1 MRSPPPS
8 NKSLFDFAMAGPL
21 VGLLLSI
28 ALLVAGMEISTLMDF
43 ADANQ
48 LPVFP
53 IATLKSSTLGGSIV
67 EYFVG
72 KGTLTMASVDTMLP
86 LHPFAIAGFVGM
98 FSNALALLPI
108 GNTDGG
114 RIAQTM
120 FGRRGAYI
128 VSVFTL
134 LLSCVLG
141 LCGLD
146 KQRIFLVYTLFAVI
160 WQREPESPTL
170 NEVDEL
176 DFQRGLLGIASSVL
190 GFLIL
195 LPML

>member
-1 MRSPPPS
+1 M
-8 NKSLFDFAMAGPL
+8 DL
-21 VGLLLSI
+21 V
-28 ALLVAGMEISTLMDF
+28 
-43 ADANQ
+43 DANQ
-48 LPVFP
+48 LPAFP
-53 IATLKSSTLGGSIV
+53 IAMLKSSTLGGGII
-67 EYFVG
+67 EFFVG
-72 KGTLTMASVDTMLP
+72 KGALMSSSADSVLP
-86 LHPFAIAGFVGM
+86 LHPFTIAGFVGM

-114 RIAQTM
+114 RVSQVM

-146 KQRIFLVYTLFAVI
+146 DQRTLLVHILFAMI
-160 WQREPESPTL
+160 WQREPESPAL

-176 DFQRGLLGIASSVL
+176 DFQRGLLGIAAAALV
-190 GFLIL
+190 FLVL

>member
-8 NKSLFDFAMAGPL
+8 NKSLFDFAIAGPL
-21 VGLLLSI
+21 AGLLVSV
-28 ALLVAGMEISTLMDF
+28 ALLVAGMEISTSMDL

-48 LPVFP
+48 LPAFP
-53 IATLKSSTLGGSIV
+53 VATLKSSTFGGGIV
-67 EYFVG
+67 EYFLG
-72 KGTLTMASVDTMLP
+72 KGVIMSTSADTVLP

-98 FSNALALLPI
+98 ISNALAFLPI

-146 KQRIFLVYTLFAVI
+146 DQRILLVYILFAMI
-160 WQREPESPTL
+160 WQREAESPVL

-190 GFLIL
+190 VFLIL